1 MELSGLEYEAL
12 LIRRDYV
19 QDLHLLNIEG
29 LAAIVAPSP
38 DLLNA
43 SIQAAQDKRDAA
55 PVPRAPIA
63 RRERCVTLESLLA

>member
-43 SIQAAQDKRDAA
+43 SIQAARDKRDAD
-55 PVPRAPIA
+55 PPKRPPR
-63 RRERCVTLESLLA
+63 RDRYVTLESLLA